1 MTKRKLVLENGTEFI
16 GEAFGG
22 NVREAGEVIF
32 FTGMSGYQEM
42 MTDPSYTGKIVV
54 TTFPTIGAYGVNRD
68 DFEAISPAIDG
79 LIVHELYDVPSNF
92 RSEENVDTYLK
103 RHNIPGISG
112 IDTRQLT
119 KLIREEGVMKGKMLD
134 ADEALHSN
142 AFLND
147 SNEMDMLE
155 KVSISKPY
163 IIPGHGKR
171 IVVIDLGVK
180 QSMLHELTSCGCHIT
195 VVPYNCETEEMERF
209 KPDGIMLSNGPG
221 NPENMPELINAVQ
234 TLKQNY
240 PLFGIGLGYEL
251 IALAYGAKLRKLH
264 VSNYGVNM
272 PVKNL
277 QAKKTSFTTLS
288 HDYIVDESSL
298 PVDFDITHRIL
309 HDQAI
314 AGLKH
319 QKDAVMGIQFHPE
332 GAPGTDEMKD
342 LFTTFLD
349 ELVGTERINGG
360 NKHA

>member
-1 MTKRKLVLENGTEFI
+1 
-16 GEAFGG
+16 
-22 NVREAGEVIF
+22 
-32 FTGMSGYQEM
+32 
-42 MTDPSYTGKIVV
+42 
-54 TTFPTIGAYGVNRD
+54 
-68 DFEAISPAIDG
+68 
-79 LIVHELYDVPSNF
+79 
-92 RSEENVDTYLK
+92 
-103 RHNIPGISG
+103 
-112 IDTRQLT
+112 
-119 KLIREEGVMKGKMLD
+119 
-134 ADEALHSN
+134 
-142 AFLND
+142 
-147 SNEMDMLE
+147 
-155 KVSISKPY
+155 
-163 IIPGHGKR
+163 
-171 IVVIDLGVK
+171 
-180 QSMLHELTSCGCHIT
+180 
-195 VVPYNCETEEMERF
+195 TEEMERF

-272 PVKNL
+272 SVKNL

-349 ELVGTERINGG
+349 ELVGTEPINEAIEKILVIGSG
-360 NKHA
+360 PIIIGQAAEFDYSGTQACHALKEEGYTVILANSNPATIMTDETVADEIYMEPLTVEFLAKIIRKERPD